1 MYWVTIIFTHYNQ
14 RLYIEGWIYAEGLT
28 SGGIDM
34 KRKDCFIFLAA
45 ISFLFVSLFTFGC
58 TPKEKAEEAA
68 EMTEIAGHTVVQD
81 IQARVA
87 QFAPT
92 EIAYDENLLNEEQKQ
107 VLDKLLMAAEQID
120 LIFWKQASHVNPM
133 KLVRDLNQS
142 DHPSAP
148 DFLRY
153 LKINFGPYDRL
164 AENKPFIGTDP
175 KPLGA
180 GFYPADMTKEEFES
194 FVQTH
199 PDMKES
205 LESTYTLV
213 RRQDDSLIAI
223 PYNEA
228 YKEDLEIVVTYL
240 REAAAITSDKAFKAY
255 LNQKA
260 DDLLSNDYYQGDLQ
274 WIDLEGNLLE
284 IVIGPFEVYE
294 DSLMGLKAAYECFVF
309 INDFE
314 EMDKLKAYVD
324 YLGEMQ
330 RLLPVEQKYKAAKI
344 EGMASPLNV
353 VIQVFVAG
361 DTKSGVQTLAF
372 VLPNDERIREEKGT
386 KKVFLKNIQEA
397 KFDKVL
403 VPISKNVLAEEDA
416 ALISFYAYFT
426 ETILHEI
433 SHVFGSNYVTLEDG
447 TRTTINKALADKYS
461 AIEECKATIVGM
473 HNVPFLIEKGLIPKE
488 KEQEIYTTYLA
499 GMFRSIRFGAHEAHG
514 LGTLMQ
520 LNYHRKTGAFQYD
533 PATHKFS
540 VDQDK
545 IKDSITEMAKK
556 ILALEGDGNYDNA
569 VAFITM
575 YGEVDTVI
583 QGLLDS
589 LSDIPVDI
597 EPIYKFE

>member
-1 MYWVTIIFTHYNQ
+1 M
-14 RLYIEGWIYAEGLT
+14 
-28 SGGIDM
+28 DM
-34 KRKDCFIFLAA
+34 KRKDGIIFLIV
-45 ISFLFVSLFTFGC
+45 ISFLYGSLFISGC
-58 TPKEKAEEAA
+58 APKEKAEEKT
-68 EMTEIAGHTVVQD
+68 EVNEIAGFAVVPD
-81 IQARVA
+81 IKDRVS

-92 EIAYDENLLNEEQKQ
+92 EITYDESLLNEEQKQ
-107 VLDKLLMAAEQID
+107 VLEKLLLASQQID

-133 KLVRDLNQS
+133 KLVAELNRS
-142 DHPSAP
+142 EHPSAP

-180 GFYPADMTKEEFES
+180 GFYPADMSKDEFES
-194 FVQTH
+194 FVQRH

-205 LESTYTLV
+205 LESTYTLI

-228 YKEDLEIVVTYL
+228 YKKDLEIVTKHL
-240 REAAAITSDKAFKAY
+240 REAAAITSDEAFKAY

-294 DSLMGLKAAYECFVF
+294 DGLLGLKAAYESFVF
-309 INDFE
+309 INDFA
-314 EMDKLKAYVD
+314 EMDKLKAYIG

-330 RLLPVEQKYKAAKI
+330 RQLPVEQKYKAAKI

-353 VIQVFVAG
+353 VNQVFVAG
-361 DTKSGVQTLAF
+361 DSKSGVQTLAF

-403 VPISKNVLAEEDA
+403 VPISKQILTEEDA
-416 ALISFYAYFT
+416 THISFYAYFT

-433 SHVFGSNYVTLEDG
+433 SHVFGTNYIALEDG
-447 TRTTINKALADKYS
+447 TRTTVNKALADKYS

-473 HNVPFLIEKGLIPKE
+473 HNVPYLIEKGLIPEE
-488 KEQEIYTTYLA
+488 KAREIYTTYLA

-514 LGTLMQ
+514 MGTLMQ
-520 LNYHRKTGAFQYD
+520 LNYHRETGAFQYD
-533 PATHKFS
+533 PATHKFT

-545 IKDSITEMAKK
+545 IKESITAMAQK

-569 VAFITM
+569 AAFIVK
-575 YGEVDTVI
+575 YGEVDGVI

-597 EPIYKFE
+597 EPVYKFE